1 MSDPLF
7 VVGSPRS
14 GTTLLR
20 VMLAGHP
27 GLFAP
32 PEMLLAPFATMAERA
47 KRLEERFWEK
57 GGLRRTIM
65 ELLKVDVDEAKR
77 VEASLADRGTR
88 EVYAWIQ
95 ERIAPRILV
104 DKCPHLAVD
113 PSALGRLV
121 EWFPQARWLWIV
133 RHPGSVTRSIE
144 NMPMAEVMLS
154 GYAAEA
160 GDLWYSTNRALR
172 DFLATVPADRQALV
186 RYEDLVTDP
195 REALGKV
202 CECLAIPFHE
212 ALLTPYEGERMRE
225 GPSGARAV
233 GDPNMAGR
241 GRIQPELA
249 TSWLDG
255 FDPARVGPAT
265 HALAA
270 ELGYDLGALAPPPIA
285 AVTAA
290 LDGLWE
296 TARRLE
302 ERIRMPADLDDVEGR
317 RFLLRMVSASLDLF
331 VEEGDVDRPRFHHA
345 EGPSRKMFA
354 DNPDADYWRAP
365 LRLTEG
371 RRYRISGRVPPGSAY
386 VGLLLYRK
394 AGALGEHRHDRQFV
408 GPDGRFSLSIA
419 AEPDADLVGAGD
431 EIAVMLRH
439 YFRDRSRE
447 APLEVAIALEG
458 GPPPRPLEAARLA
471 ASVDRAKRNLEAVVT
486 RTAGTWE
493 RTGRAIPNV
502 FAEMDGS
509 LLFPTPDNVYLGCR
523 YRFGDD
529 QMMLVRGR
537 LPRGRWWGICLYNA
551 WLESLDYGS
560 HRICLNDRTLAVG
573 PDGSY
578 EICLAHRDPGHPN
591 WLDTAGHRAGYALV
605 RCLLPEEPVVP
616 PATQVLYERE
626 WRAGTG

>member
-1 MSDPLF
+1 MTDPLF

-47 KRLEERFWEK
+47 ARLEERFWEK

-65 ELLKVDVDEAKR
+65 ELLQVDVDEAKR

-88 EVYAWIQ
+88 EVYAWVQ

-121 EWFPQARWLWIV
+121 EWFPLARWLWIV

-154 GYAAEA
+154 GYAAET

-172 DFLATVPADRQALV
+172 DFLATIPAERQALV

-195 REALGKV
+195 RDALGKV
-202 CECLAIPFHE
+202 CQRLAIPFHE

-249 TSWLDG
+249 TSWLES
-255 FDPARVGPAT
+255 FDPARVTPAT
-265 HALAA
+265 HGLAR

-296 TARRLE
+296 TARKLE
-302 ERIRMPADLDDVEGR
+302 QRMRMPADLDDVEGR
-317 RFLLRMVSASLDLF
+317 RFLLRMVSASVDLF
-331 VEEGDVDRPRFHHA
+331 VEQGDIDRPRFHHA

-365 LRLTEG
+365 VRLSGG

-394 AGALGEHRHDRQFV
+394 GGAVGAHRHDSRFV
-408 GPDGRFSLSIA
+408 GPDGRFSLTLA
-419 AEPDADLVGAGD
+419 AAPDADLVGSGD
-431 EIAVMLRH
+431 EIAVMVRQ
-439 YFRDRSRE
+439 YYRDRSRE
-447 APLEVAIALEG
+447 APLELAIELIG
-458 GPPPRPLEAARLA
+458 GPPPRPLDAAALA
-471 ASVDRAKRNLEAVVT
+471 ASVGRARRNLEAVVA

-493 RTGRAIPNV
+493 QTARAVKNV
-502 FAEMDGS
+502 FAVMDGS

-560 HRICLNDRTLAVG
+560 HRICLNDRTLAVAA
-573 PDGSY
+573 DGSY
-578 EICLAHRDPGHPN
+578 EICLAHHDPGHPN

-616 PATQVLYERE
+616 PTTQVLYQRE
-626 WRAGTG
+626 WRG